1 MIYIYYFLICLAH
14 ILAMPILIF
23 LTFKEKYKES
33 IPARFIKPANFKG
46 KKFHIWIHVC
56 SFGEVNSL
64 QKIIDS
70 ITFDKEIFL
79 SVITHTGFLQA
90 KKLYGSRKNV
100 TISYLAFESLLP
112 FVAPKCD
119 KLFVFEAELWLMLF
133 YIAKKNGAKTK
144 LINARISTR
153 SYPRYRKLKFF
164 YSYLFALVDSI
175 LAQSADD
182 KTRLESLGAK
192 NIKVIGNIKA
202 LNDIHPK
209 KCYKKL
215 QRLVILV
222 ASTHAD
228 KPLSEEEQI
237 LIELEKLQLF
247 WDKAIES
254 SGETMSDFIESSKKD
269 SDKFIESSEESS
281 KDSKFIESKLH
292 NFANTSHIN
301 KDLLQAKN
309 ALFIV
314 APRHPERFENVY
326 NICKKYFS
334 TIKFS
339 EILNADL
346 KNDSIKNSIK
356 DSMQDS
362 KIDSKI
368 DSKNLQNTQFNTTKN
383 TESSSIYLNNITQ
396 KVLFIDTLGELIN
409 LYAISDIVIL
419 GGGFARVGGH
429 NPLEPATFAN
439 VLLSGKEIFNQNA
452 LFSCVQNYYIIE
464 SNEIFEL
471 LKHYNALYTAKIAL
485 IPQKIIDEILS

>member
-182 KTRLESLGAK
+182 KTRLESLGAT

-222 ASTHAD
+222 ASTHAN

-254 SGETMSDFIESSKKD
+254 S
-269 SDKFIESSEESS
+269 EESN

-292 NFANTSHIN
+292 NFASTSHIN

-339 EILNADL
+339 EILNANL
-346 KNDSIKNSIK
+346 KKNSIKNSIK
-356 DSMQDS
+356 DSE
-362 KIDSKI
+362 IDSTKDSIIDSII
-368 DSKNLQNTQFNTTKN
+368 DSKNLQNTQLNAIKN
-383 TESSSIYLNNITQ
+383 TESSSIDLNNITQ

-464 SNEIFEL
+464 SSEIFKL